1 MGAWLQM
8 VIHFPTDYGP
18 DEIQDQLTQLTSSFC
33 VKSAGKAAVAG
44 VMLPVA
50 VGLEVIAGG
59 DMHACMGTAVQCS
72 TVRLC

>member
-1 MGAWLQM
+1 MQM

-18 DEIQDQLTQLTSSFC
+18 EEIQDQLTSLTSNFC

-50 VGLEVIAGG
+50 VGLEVIAGKK
-59 DMHACMGTAVQCS
+59 AV
-72 TVRLC
+72 V